1 MKSPKRLLP
10 NNGICLQEHDIK
22 RDLKPFAFDVTQTAL
37 LLFSPSPGGRVRALG
52 RSRNA
57 RQSVLRQIKRKTL

>member
-1 MKSPKRLLP
+1 MPRVVFRPAAIS
-10 NNGICLQEHDIK
+10 
-22 RDLKPFAFDVTQTAL
+22 DLKQFASDVTQTAL

-57 RQSVLRQIKRKTL
+57 R

>member
-1 MKSPKRLLP
+1 MTFPLACLRAEGNASPNSKL
-10 NNGICLQEHDIK
+10 NI
-22 RDLKPFAFDVTQTAL
+22 LKPFAFDVTQTAL

-57 RQSVLRQIKRKTL
+57 RQSVLLQIKRKTL